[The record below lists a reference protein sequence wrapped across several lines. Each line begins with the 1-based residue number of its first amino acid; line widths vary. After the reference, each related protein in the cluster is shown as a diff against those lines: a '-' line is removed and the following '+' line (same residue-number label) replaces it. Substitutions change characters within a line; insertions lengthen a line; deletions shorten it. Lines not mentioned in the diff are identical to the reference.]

1 MALKTRLKVKS
12 FGQRPIVLWT
22 KKSKIIE
29 KFIFFLLIFVIFYN
43 VGNVVWIQREK
54 YTSSNY
60 WQGYKGLEKAYYDS
74 IYKNKK
80 GIWLPDET
88 LYSYIGGALIKGK
101 SPIFL
106 NPEVPPFGTY
116 LIGLSALIF
125 NNQHV
130 VILFF
135 GILDLY
141 LIYLLGKQIYSS
153 NITPIIPV
161 VLFSSEPMFKNQLIY
176 TPLLDIIQLSF
187 LLGIFY
193 FFNKFILSKNNS
205 IKYILIVNILLG
217 FFISTKFFGTG
228 LAVVLAIIFT
238 LFIYSEF
245 RKIKLFLFTLPIA
258 VFVLYLNYIKVLI
271 DGYPLNRFL
280 GIQRWIFEYNQG
292 HVTQPF
298 TIWPLI
304 FLNKW
309 FVWFGNKPVISDPQW
324 LITWPVITTISIVTI
339 FISLIKKNIKKELA
353 ILLFWILIYLVLM
366 SFVQASARYLIILIP
381 FLYLVSIY
389 AIEQYIIKHNT

>member
-1 MALKTRLKVKS
+1 MAQQKTKLK
-12 FGQRPIVLWT
+12 F
-22 KKSKIIE
+22 KILNPKLIE
-29 KFIFFLLIFVIFYN
+29 KIFFLILLIVIFFN
-43 VGNVVWIQREK
+43 VGNLIWSQREK

-60 WQGYKGLEKAYYDS
+60 SKSYSELERVYYNS

-80 GIWLPDET
+80 GTWLPDET
-88 LYSYIGGALIKGK
+88 LYSYIGGALVKGK

-125 NNQHV
+125 NNQHII
-130 VILFF
+130 ILFF
-135 GILDLY
+135 AVLDLY
-141 LIYLLGKQIYSS
+141 LIYLLGKQIYSYY
-153 NITPIIPV
+153 ITPIIPV
-161 VLFSSEPMFKNQLIY
+161 VLFSLEPMFKNQLIY

-193 FFNKFILSKNNS
+193 FFNKFILSKHNS

-217 FFISTKFFGTG
+217 FFIATKFFGTG
-228 LAVVLAIIFT
+228 FAVVLAIIFT
-238 LFIYSEF
+238 LFMYSEF

-298 TIWPLI
+298 TIWSLI
-304 FLNKW
+304 FFNKW
-309 FVWFGNKPVISDPQW
+309 YVWFGNKQVISDPQW
-324 LITWPVITTISIVTI
+324 LITWPVITTISIITML
-339 FISLIKKNIKKELA
+339 ISFIKKNIKKELA
-353 ILLFWILIYLVLM
+353 ILLFWILIYLILM

-389 AIEQYIIKHNT
+389 AIEQYIIKRNI

>member
-1 MALKTRLKVKS
+1 MALKTKLKVKTVIKKK
-12 FGQRPIVLWT
+12 IVQ
-22 KKSKIIE
+22 KII
-29 KFIFFLLIFVIFYN
+29 FLILVGIIFFNIGSTVLSLK
-43 VGNVVWIQREK
+43 EK

-60 WQGYKGLEKAYYDS
+60 WQNYKGLEKVYYDS

-88 LYSYIGGALIKGK
+88 LYSYIGGALVKGK

-125 NNQHV
+125 NNQHII
-130 VILFF
+130 ILFF
-135 GILDLY
+135 AVLDLY
-141 LIYLLGKQIYSS
+141 LIYLLGKQIYSYY
-153 NITPIIPV
+153 ITPIIPV
-161 VLFSSEPMFKNQLIY
+161 VLFSLEPMFKNQLIY

-193 FFNKFILSKNNS
+193 FFNKFILSKHNS

-217 FFISTKFFGTG
+217 FFIATKFFGTG
-228 LAVVLAIIFT
+228 FAVVLAIIFT
-238 LFIYSEF
+238 LFMYSEF

-298 TIWPLI
+298 TIWSLI
-304 FLNKW
+304 FFNKW
-309 FVWFGNKPVISDPQW
+309 YVWFGNKQVISDPQW
-324 LITWPVITTISIVTI
+324 LITWPVITTISIITML
-339 FISLIKKNIKKELA
+339 ISFIKKNIKKELA
-353 ILLFWILIYLVLM
+353 ILLFWILIYLILM

-389 AIEQYIIKHNT
+389 AIEQYIIKRNI